1 MGRSRVECGM
11 WHGNGCVQVHRLC
24 GVRHGTETVR
34 DGLGIWGGVVVMRG
48 EWGQSGRR
56 CHLSSSSA
64 VREIVVSLLHHALK
78 VVREE
83 ETE

>member
-11 WHGNGCVQVHRLC
+11 WHGNECVQVHRLC
-24 GVRHGTETVR
+24 GVRHGTETDR
-34 DGLGIWGGVVVMRG
+34 YGLDVMRG

-56 CHLSSSSA
+56 CHLSSGST